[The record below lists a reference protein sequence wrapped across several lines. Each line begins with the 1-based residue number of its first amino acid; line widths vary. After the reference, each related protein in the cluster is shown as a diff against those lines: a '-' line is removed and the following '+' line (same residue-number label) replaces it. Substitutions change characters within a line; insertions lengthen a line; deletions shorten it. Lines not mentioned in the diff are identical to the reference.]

1 MNKSVVIYV
10 KQWCPFCIRAKK
22 LLDQK
27 GIIYDEIDVTKNSD
41 LFNKIKSNYNVN
53 TVPQIFIKDQDG
65 NYIYHIGGSD
75 KLIELEKDGKLDL
88 MLQDDVHFPHSN
100 NIEYEEHSIQNDD
113 LI

>member
-1 MNKSVVIYV
+1 MNKTVVIYV

-22 LLDQK
+22 LLDK
-27 GIIYDEIDVTKNSD
+27 RGIRYEEIDVTKNSD
-41 LFNKIKSNYNVN
+41 QFNEIKSHYNVN

-65 NYIYHIGGSD
+65 NYTYHIGGSD

-88 MLQDDVHFPHSN
+88 ILQDDTHFLDSN